1 MRKFQL
7 EDSRSTQG
15 ACRRLKQDL
24 LNENIKK
31 IKIFKK
37 RDERKRKKIIIALKE
52 KYSDKKRRKRLK
64 KSPQKK
70 K

>member
-7 EDSRSTQG
+7 EDSRSTLC

-31 IKIFKK
+31 TKIKKK
-37 RDERKRKKIIIALKE
+37 RDKRRRNYCLRRVQRRKKEE
-52 KYSDKKRRKRLK
+52 KG
-64 KSPQKK
+64 
-70 K
+70 

>member
-7 EDSRSTQG
+7 EDSRSTQC
-15 ACRRLKQDL
+15 AYRRLKQDL

-31 IKIFKK
+31 TKIKKK
-37 RDERKRKKIIIALKE
+37 RDERK
-52 KYSDKKRRKRLK
+52 
-64 KSPQKK
+64 KK